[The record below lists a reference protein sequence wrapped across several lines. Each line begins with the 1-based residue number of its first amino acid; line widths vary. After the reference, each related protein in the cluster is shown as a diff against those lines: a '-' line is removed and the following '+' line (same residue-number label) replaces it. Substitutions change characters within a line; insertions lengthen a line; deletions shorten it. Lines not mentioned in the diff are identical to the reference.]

1 MSFIRSVAK
10 VGGYT
15 TISRILGFV
24 RDQLI
29 AFTLGTGVIAD
40 AFFVAQRFPN
50 LFRTLFAEGAFNSA
64 FVPFFAGKVESE
76 GLPAARRMAQDVYAV
91 MLAWMIFFC
100 TICIILMPWLIQA
113 FTIDLTQY
121 MPTGLT
127 NWFAMDATPKEA
139 YSPERT
145 ALLVQLTQLCFPYL
159 LFMTLTAIQ
168 GGVLSSLNRF
178 TAAAAAPILL
188 NIVLILSNVVAWVI
202 GSGKSELTGYVFAV
216 GVTLSGLAQYI
227 LLAIASNRAGITFL
241 PRFPKLTDDVKTVI
255 SRSIPGIVS
264 GGVMQINLLVATF
277 LAWRIPHANSYLYY
291 ADRLY
296 QLPLGVIG
304 VAIGVVLLPSL
315 SRLLRSGQHQAALE
329 TKNRA
334 LEFSLFLTLP
344 ATAALMTIAGP
355 ILHTVFEHGAF
366 KAVDTL
372 AVTPAVAAFAA
383 GLPAY
388 SLTKVFQ
395 PGFYA
400 REDTRT
406 PMRFAIISVLVNIVA
421 SFGLSFYF
429 GHVGIA
435 MATSLA
441 AWINALLLFFRLRKL
456 DHFQFDARSKKRL
469 PLIVLSSLFMAGV
482 LVSATWVLRENFTAD
497 SQFFHSIWGLVLVV
511 GAGVL
516 SYFSIAQA
524 IGAFKISELKAA
536 MKR

>member
-15 TISRILGFV
+15 TISRVLGFV

-64 FVPFFAGKVESE
+64 FVPFFAGKVEID
-76 GLPAARRMAQDVYAV
+76 GLPAARQMAQDVYAV

-100 TICIILMPWLIQA
+100 TICIILMPWLIQV
-113 FTIDLTQY
+113 FTIDLTLY
-121 MPTGLT
+121 MPTWLT
-127 NWFAMDATPKEA
+127 NWFAMGVTPKEA

-188 NIVLILSNVVAWVI
+188 NIVLILSNVLVWVI
-202 GSGKSELTGYVFAV
+202 GSGKSELTGYIFAI

-227 LLAIASNRAGITFL
+227 LLAIASNRAGIIFL
-241 PRFPKLTDDVKTVI
+241 PKIPRLTDDVKIVV

-264 GGVMQINLLVATF
+264 GGVMQINLLIATF

-344 ATAALMTIAGP
+344 ATVALMTIGGP
-355 ILHTVFEHGAF
+355 IIHTVFEHGAF

-372 AVTPAVAAFAA
+372 AVTPTVAAFAA

-388 SLTKVFQ
+388 SITKVFQ

-421 SFGLSFYF
+421 SFVVSFYF

-456 DHFQFDARSKKRL
+456 NHFHFDARSIKRL
-469 PLIVLSSLFMAGV
+469 PLILLSSLFMGGV
-482 LVSATWVLRENFTAD
+482 LISASWVLRGNFNQD
-497 SQFFHSIWGLVLVV
+497 SHFIHSLWGLVLVV
-511 GAGVL
+511 GAGIL

-536 MKR
+536 IRR